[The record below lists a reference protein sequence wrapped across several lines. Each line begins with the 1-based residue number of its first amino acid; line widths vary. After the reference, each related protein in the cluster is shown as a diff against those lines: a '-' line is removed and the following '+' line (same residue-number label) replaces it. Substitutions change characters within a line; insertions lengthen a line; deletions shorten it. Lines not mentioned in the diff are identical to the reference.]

1 MALFFLA
8 DFTIQSEIRNLP
20 LTSNTIN
27 DGDFHKKSLKLENS
41 DQNEIFD
48 LLISETQSNNESDF
62 EVQLQG
68 SDEVVKIKMLEN
80 GVFRV
85 NSNGNFSDYVIQ
97 NGNVVSLAGDVSDC
111 LLYTSDAADEE

>member
-1 MALFFLA
+1 MRNIAKNNRWLIDIPDKNRKFHLTPTPVTGGIAIQIAMLTGFLALFFLA

-48 LLISETQSNNESDF
+48 LLISETQSNN
-62 EVQLQG
+62 
-68 SDEVVKIKMLEN
+68 
-80 GVFRV
+80 
-85 NSNGNFSDYVIQ
+85 
-97 NGNVVSLAGDVSDC
+97 
-111 LLYTSDAADEE
+111 